1 VKIAGYGWC
10 VHCGALTPDAVLAKS
25 NGWCGLCVG
34 AGSHPAGVKKI
45 TINGRALT
53 VPRRR
58 SGSKGNAAT
67 IRARRNAEDAAMRR
81 LKHIYPAVYRI
92 LLAEERAKRQ
102 LDPLPLTAPTVGDLL
117 AELRE
122 AVKTL
127 EAYTT

>member
-10 VHCGALTPDAVLAKS
+10 RECGALTPEAVLAKS
-25 NGWCGLCVG
+25 NAWCGFCT
-34 AGSHPAGVKKI
+34 GSGVHPAGIKRLTV
-45 TINGRALT
+45 GRKTFT

-58 SGSKGNAAT
+58 SGSRGSAAT
-67 IRARRNAEDAAMRR
+67 VRARRNAEDAAMRR

-92 LLAEERAKRQ
+92 LLAEERAKRE
-102 LDPLPLTAPTVGDLL
+102 LDPLPLSAPTDGDLL

-127 EAYTT
+127 EAFSP